1 MADEQQGSPTPMK
14 RVSRACTFCRARK
27 SRCELEATGGQPPCA
42 RCKKESRE
50 CILGTSNRGGSRV
63 RKKTLSTNSLSN
75 PPPLTPLA
83 EAGSNTSPTTD
94 SRPRPP
100 PFPQPSPLQDSSA
113 PTAGRQ
119 NSSGGNALNLSAVE
133 DDDSASTA
141 DSTLGNTI
149 PRNPS
154 DAWQLLKDV
163 ATREA
168 DHLRASGV
176 ANAQNDPANQMLH
189 NGMRSEP
196 RGSIN
201 GIHAGISTYRLVR
214 EGYLTAE
221 IVQMLVRRFAE
232 HYHPYLPLVPRQ
244 YFDPAQLD
252 VFAVNDKHLLTAVI
266 TISSKDLIEQPNIHT
281 CCSRYMHDLI
291 SGIAGGHDCEVEAVE
306 ALLLLAEWEPQ
317 GLRNRIE
324 AVGRG
329 EEDRSAWMHVG
340 MALRTGYFLAL
351 DRTAFRQESAEEAR
365 IDGRKRLA
373 WANCYVS
380 DRLIS
385 VRIGKAFWSRGPGP
399 MTGLSSQDFPSLQP
413 LSLGDED
420 YAKIMQATLDL
431 TQLYSNVHDILYS
444 GMRTSGQM
452 MLMGDYVKY
461 VDDFRTAIARW
472 NTTWG
477 KLECSPYIKVTLQ
490 MSYEYL
496 CLYTNAFAFQA
507 AIAQA
512 IASKPKSE
520 VHSLRDHLRSVF
532 SNVGAMPDARFI
544 WASVGAAKAYLTLL
558 STQIDPSKY
567 LRYMPL
573 RYYLYCI
580 YSAVFLYKARSFGV
594 MADME
599 ERQVRQLVLQTM
611 EVLKRASVSA
621 QDPGSRYARLLELL
635 WMKPHKAP
643 SQLPHPVQSPAPSSD
658 GPLSSTGSVRVDAQG
673 YMQFSPANDFS
684 WLDLEAVGEY
694 VSGDQMPGNGM
705 NILAP
710 MAGFDTSP
718 SFMPQGQAMQWQQTN
733 ANSAMSWPTDWNGN
747 LFF

>member
-1 MADEQQGSPTPMK
+1 M
-14 RVSRACTFCRARK
+14 RAVQEGK
-27 SRCELEATGGQPPCA
+27 SGMYP
-42 RCKKESRE
+42 
-50 CILGTSNRGGSRV
+50 SRV
-63 RKKTLSTNSLSN
+63 RKKALTTTHLSTLSN
-75 PPPLTPLA
+75 PPPLTTLH
-83 EAGSNTSPTTD
+83 EDILDTSPTVD

-100 PFPQPSPLQDSSA
+100 AFLQPTPLRDPTTAGASAVRQDSS
-113 PTAGRQ
+113 
-119 NSSGGNALNLSAVE
+119 GGPALSANAGE
-133 DDDSASTA
+133 DDDTASTA
-141 DSTLGNTI
+141 DSSIGDTI

-163 ATREA
+163 ANREA
-168 DHLRASGV
+168 DHLKATAA
-176 ANAQNDPANQMLH
+176 ANHQHDSANQMLQ
-189 NGMRSEP
+189 NGQLSEP

-221 IVQMLVRRFAE
+221 IIQMLVRRFAE
-232 HYHPYLPLVPRQ
+232 HYHPYLPLVPRK
-244 YFDPAQLD
+244 YFDPSQLD
-252 VFAVNDKHLLTAVI
+252 AFAANDKHLLTAVI

-291 SGIAGGHDCEVEAVE
+291 SGIAGGHDCDVEAVE

-340 MALRTGYFLAL
+340 MALRTGYFLGL

-413 LSLGDED
+413 LNPGDED
-420 YAKIMQATLDL
+420 HAKIMQATLDL
-431 TQLYSNVHDILYS
+431 TQLYSNVHDVLYS

-461 VDDFRTAIARW
+461 VDDFRAAIARW

-490 MSYEYL
+490 LSYEYL

-512 IASKPKSE
+512 IASKPKTE
-520 VHSLRDHLRSVF
+520 AHSLRDHLRSVF

-611 EVLKRASVSA
+611 DVLKRASVSA

-635 WMKPHKAP
+635 WMKPHKPA
-643 SQLPHPVQSPAPSSD
+643 SQLPHPLQSPATSD
-658 GPLSSTGSVRVDAQG
+658 GPLSSSGSVRVDAQG

-684 WLDLEAVGEY
+684 WLDLEAVGDY

-710 MAGFDTSP
+710 MAGFETSAP
-718 SFMPQGQAMQWQQTN
+718 FTPQGQNMQWQQTSN
-733 ANSAMSWPTDWNGN
+733 NGANWPTDWNGN

>member
-1 MADEQQGSPTPMK
+1 M
-14 RVSRACTFCRARK
+14 
-27 SRCELEATGGQPPCA
+27 
-42 RCKKESRE
+42 
-50 CILGTSNRGGSRV
+50 LGTSNRGGSRI
-63 RKKTLSTNSLSN
+63 RKKNLSTTALSTQSH
-75 PPPLTPLA
+75 PLPLTTIHEP
-83 EAGSNTSPTTD
+83 S
-94 SRPRPP
+94 SRTQAPPP
-100 PFPQPSPLQDSSA
+100 PFLQPSPSHESLRTPNDTSSNTNTA
-113 PTAGRQ
+113 PT
-119 NSSGGNALNLSAVE
+119 NGGGPQGNLVE

-141 DSTLGNTI
+141 DSTIGNTI

-163 ATREA
+163 ANREA
-168 DHLRASGV
+168 SHLNALTGV
-176 ANAQNDPANQMLH
+176 HSQIDLSDPNMR
-189 NGMRSEP
+189 NGSRSEP

-201 GIHAGISTYRLVR
+201 GIHAGVLTYRLVR
-214 EGYLTAE
+214 EGYLTSE
-221 IVQMLVRRFAE
+221 IIHELVRRYAD
-232 HYHPYLPLVPRQ
+232 HYHPYLPLVPRK

-252 VFAVNDKHLLTAVI
+252 LFAVNDKHLLTAVL
-266 TISSKDLIEQPNIHT
+266 TIASKDLVDRPNIHI

-291 SGIAGGHDCEVEAVE
+291 SGIAAGHDCEVEAVE

-373 WANCYVS
+373 WAHCYVS

-385 VRIGKAFWSRGPGP
+385 VRIGRAFWSRGPGP

-413 LSLGDED
+413 LTPGDED

-461 VDDFRTAIARW
+461 VDDFRNAIARW
-472 NTTWG
+472 NTSWG
-477 KLECSPYIKVTLQ
+477 KLECSPHIKVTLQ

-496 CLYTNAFAFQA
+496 CLYTNAFVFQA
-507 AIAQA
+507 AISQA
-512 IASKPKSE
+512 ISNKPKSDA
-520 VHSLRDHLRSVF
+520 HSLRDHLRNAF
-532 SNVGAMPDARFI
+532 SNIGAMPDARFI
-544 WASVGAAKAYLTLL
+544 WASVAAAKAYLTLL
-558 STQIDPSKY
+558 GTQIDPSKY

-573 RYYLYCI
+573 RYYLYSI

-594 MADME
+594 MTDLE
-599 ERQVRQLVLQTM
+599 ERQVRQLVFQAM

-635 WMKPHKAP
+635 WLKPTKP
-643 SQLPHPVQSPAPSSD
+643 STQSHHPVQSPAASD
-658 GPLSSTGSVRVDAQG
+658 TQLSSSGSVRVDAQG
-673 YMQFSPANDFS
+673 YMQYSPANDFS
-684 WLDLEAVGEY
+684 WLDLEAVGDF
-694 VSGDQMPGNGM
+694 VSGDQMAGNGVQ
-705 NILAP
+705 LLPP
-710 MAGFDTSP
+710 MAGFQPTAGY
-718 SFMPQGQAMQWQQTN
+718 MTGGGQGMQWQQTN
-733 ANSAMSWPTDWNGN
+733 ANNGMNWPMDWNGN

>member
-1 MADEQQGSPTPMK
+1 M
-14 RVSRACTFCRARK
+14 
-27 SRCELEATGGQPPCA
+27 
-42 RCKKESRE
+42 
-50 CILGTSNRGGSRV
+50 
-63 RKKTLSTNSLSN
+63 
-75 PPPLTPLA
+75 
-83 EAGSNTSPTTD
+83 TTIHEPN
-94 SRPRPP
+94 SRPHPHPP
-100 PFPQPSPLQDSSA
+100 PFLQPSPSHESLRTPTDTA
-113 PTAGRQ
+113 PT
-119 NSSGGNALNLSAVE
+119 NEGGPQVNLVE

-141 DSTLGNTI
+141 DSTIGNTI

-163 ATREA
+163 ANREA
-168 DHLRASGV
+168 SHLNAVTGVHSQADLSDHNMR
-176 ANAQNDPANQMLH
+176 
-189 NGMRSEP
+189 NGARSEP

-201 GIHAGISTYRLVR
+201 GIHAGVLTYRLVR
-214 EGYLTAE
+214 EGYLNSE
-221 IVQMLVRRFAE
+221 IIHELVRRYAE
-232 HYHPYLPLVPRQ
+232 HYHPYLPLVPRK

-252 VFAVNDKHLLTAVI
+252 LFAVNDKHLLTAVL
-266 TISSKDLIEQPNIHT
+266 TIASKDLVDRPNIHI

-291 SGIAGGHDCEVEAVE
+291 SGIAAGHDCEVEAVE

-385 VRIGKAFWSRGPGP
+385 VRIGRAFWSRGPGP

-413 LSLGDED
+413 LSPTDED

-461 VDDFRTAIARW
+461 VDDFRNAIARW
-472 NTTWG
+472 NTSWG
-477 KLECSPYIKVTLQ
+477 KLECSPHIKVTLQ

-496 CLYTNAFAFQA
+496 CLYTNAFVFQA
-507 AIAQA
+507 AISQA
-512 IASKPKSE
+512 IANKPKSDA
-520 VHSLRDHLRSVF
+520 HSLRDHLRSVF
-532 SNVGAMPDARFI
+532 SNIGAMPDARFI
-544 WASVGAAKAYLTLL
+544 WASVAAAKAYLTLL

-573 RYYLYCI
+573 RYYLYSI

-594 MADME
+594 MTDQE
-599 ERQVRQLVLQTM
+599 ERQVRQLVFQAM
-611 EVLKRASVSA
+611 DVLKRASVSA

-635 WMKPHKAP
+635 WLKPAKP
-643 SQLPHPVQSPAPSSD
+643 STQIHHPVQSPAASETQ
-658 GPLSSTGSVRVDAQG
+658 LSSSGSVRVDAQG
-673 YMQFSPANDFS
+673 YMQYSPANDFS
-684 WLDLEAVGEY
+684 WLDLEAVGDF
-694 VSGDQMPGNGM
+694 VSGDQMAGNGVQL
-705 NILAP
+705 LAP
-710 MAGFDTSP
+710 MTGFQTTGG
-718 SFMPQGQAMQWQQTN
+718 FMPGGGQGMQWQQNTGN
-733 ANSAMSWPTDWNGN
+733 NSMNWPMDWNGN

>member
-1 MADEQQGSPTPMK
+1 
-14 RVSRACTFCRARK
+14 
-27 SRCELEATGGQPPCA
+27 
-42 RCKKESRE
+42 
-50 CILGTSNRGGSRV
+50 V
-63 RKKTLSTNSLSN
+63 RKKTLSTHSLSTLSH
-75 PPPLTPLA
+75 PPTLTPFHEGA
-83 EAGSNTSPTTD
+83 SATSPAVDT
-94 SRPRPP
+94 RPRPP
-100 PFPQPSPLQDSSA
+100 PFLQPSPAQDSSPLAAGHQISNGGPNSNPA
-113 PTAGRQ
+113 P
-119 NSSGGNALNLSAVE
+119 VE

-141 DSTLGNTI
+141 DSTIGNTI

-168 DHLRASGV
+168 DQLKASEAAKTQGDLGISIV
-176 ANAQNDPANQMLH
+176 RQNQ
-189 NGMRSEP
+189 RSEP

-201 GIHAGISTYRLVR
+201 GIHADISTYRLVR
-214 EGYLTAE
+214 EGYLTPE

-232 HYHPYLPLVPRQ
+232 HYHPYLPLVPRK
-244 YFDPAQLD
+244 YFDSSQLD
-252 VFAVNDKHLLTAVI
+252 SFAVNNKHLLTAVI
-266 TISSKDLIEQPNIHT
+266 TISSKDLIEQPNIHS

-291 SGIAGGHDCEVEAVE
+291 SGIAGGHDCDVEAVE

-340 MALRTGYFLAL
+340 MALRTGYFLGL

-413 LSLGDED
+413 LNPGDED
-420 YAKIMQATLDL
+420 YAKIMLATLGM
-431 TQLYSNVHDILYS
+431 TQLYSNVHDVLYS

-461 VDDFRTAIARW
+461 VDDFRAAIGRW
-472 NTTWG
+472 QTTWG
-477 KLECSPYIKVTLQ
+477 QLECSPYIKVTLQ

-507 AIAQA
+507 TIAQA

-520 VHSLRDHLRSVF
+520 AHSLRDHLRSVF
-532 SNVGAMPDARFI
+532 SNVGSMPDARFI
-544 WASVGAAKAYLTLL
+544 WASVAAAKGYLTLL
-558 STQIDPSKY
+558 STQIDPSKH

-580 YSAVFLYKARSFGV
+580 YSAVFLYKARSVGV
-594 MADME
+594 MGDME
-599 ERQVRQLVLQTM
+599 ERQVRQLVFQTM
-611 EVLKRASVSA
+611 DVLKRASVSA

-635 WMKPHKAP
+635 WMKPQKTS
-643 SQLPHPVQSPAPSSD
+643 SQLPHPVQSPATSD
-658 GPLSSTGSVRVDAQG
+658 GPLSSAGGSVRVDAQG
-673 YMQFSPANDFS
+673 YMQFSPAHDFS
-684 WLDLEAVGEY
+684 WLDLEAVGDY
-694 VSGDQMPGNGM
+694 VSGDPVAGTGM

-710 MAGFDTSP
+710 MAGFNP
-718 SFMPQGQAMQWQQTN
+718 SSGYMPQGEGMWHLSGN
-733 ANSAMSWPTDWNGN
+733 AGGNGTHWPVDWNGN